1 MRSSDLPT
9 RTELVPVQGCS
20 GFARPSSQRSQ
31 QSAMRMHKSACDA
44 HGEIFRVSPD
54 KVWHLAGSRKKR
66 TSCFI
71 FSCCCCTTSKYM
83 TVCQYIQYATSF
95 DRRRRPWRHRTQTDA
110 AFLQMNETVVMSF
123 GSRVGNSY
131 VAYCGA
137 PRQSKKRHNS

>member
-9 RTELVPVQGCS
+9 RTELVPVQGS
-20 GFARPSSQRSQ
+20 LLS
-31 QSAMRMHKSACDA
+31 QSAQAQSAVLRCM

-95 DRRRRPWRHRTQTDA
+95 DRRQVSVPGVTARKLTPRS
-110 AFLQMNETVVMSF
+110 LQMNETVVMCF